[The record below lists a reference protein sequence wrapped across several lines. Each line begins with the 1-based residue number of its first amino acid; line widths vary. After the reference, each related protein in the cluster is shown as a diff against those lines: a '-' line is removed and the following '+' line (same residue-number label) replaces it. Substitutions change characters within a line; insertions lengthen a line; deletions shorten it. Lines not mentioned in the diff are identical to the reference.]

1 MSKTKDSIA
10 APPVAARRPFAVT
23 THGDT
28 RVDDYVWLRDRD
40 NPSAIAYLEEE
51 NRYLNESL
59 SDISDLRA
67 QLYQEILGCI
77 KCPGSRSPR
86 RLFSIT

>member
-51 NRYLNESL
+51 NRYLNESRGCPQRCRTL
-59 SDISDLRA
+59 STALRPA
-67 QLYQEILGCI
+67 
-77 KCPGSRSPR
+77 PTS
-86 RLFSIT
+86 